1 MPGRGKVMYFL
12 VGVQNVNFKSSFN
25 ILAIELKLDKNI
37 YEHKALVHIFPLEI
51 GGIVGRNRSCFLRIR
66 KPTASYKK
74 IY

>member
-1 MPGRGKVMYFL
+1 VLATPLYLEVSVPCQEGER
-12 VGVQNVNFKSSFN
+12 S